1 MVDSNIAADTCV
13 RKHLNELEQVHRHLQ
28 VVHSGIQISVGALR
42 LQNCEIDEDV
52 ACVLSHCIGERL
64 LIQIE
69 RLAEIVS
76 EISSESGELLE
87 MEGDDGPEERRH

>member
-1 MVDSNIAADTCV
+1 MVASNIAADACV
-13 RKHLNELEQVHRHLQ
+13 RKHLDELEQIHRHLQ

-42 LQNCEIDEDV
+42 RQNCEVDEDV

-69 RLAEIVS
+69 RLAEIVADI
-76 EISSESGELLE
+76 EGESDELLE
-87 MEGDDGPEERRH
+87 TEGDDDPEECKH